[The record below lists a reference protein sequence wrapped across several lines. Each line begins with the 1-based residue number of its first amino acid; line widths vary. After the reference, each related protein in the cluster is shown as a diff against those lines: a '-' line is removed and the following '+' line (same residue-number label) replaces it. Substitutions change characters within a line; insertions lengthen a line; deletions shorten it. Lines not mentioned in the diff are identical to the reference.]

1 MKLLLPAVEGM
12 RLLSKIIKN
21 TELQLI
27 QPLKLEIIAEP
38 QAEEKK
44 DSRVE
49 TMLEQSLQEQE
60 NTEELVDESQK
71 ILKETEEIVVELLE
85 KARVEAR
92 LIIQNA
98 QEEADVIRNQVYE
111 EAKTMRESAVREGYE
126 AGLKQAQEE
135 MEAERLAALQQKEEI
150 LEEARRSKLDIL
162 SRSELDMLHLVVAI
176 AKKVIASE
184 LLLQPES
191 IITVIRQAIEQLDHP
206 DNLKVYVHPDDI
218 QVVLDAIE
226 FDELTEIGSQSVQ
239 TEVKADQRINRGG
252 CVVESDCGSVDA
264 RLESRIAKVED
275 GLYSVT
281 DVTGN
286 E

>member
-1 MKLLLPAVEGM
+1 M
-12 RLLSKIIKN
+12 
-21 TELQLI
+21 
-27 QPLKLEIIAEP
+27 
-38 QAEEKK
+38 
-44 DSRVE
+44 E

-60 NTEELVDESQK
+60 NMEELVDESQK